1 MRNPISLLVLPII
14 FFFVSCENYQ
24 KNASHQQV
32 SNGSIGMGKKLAA
45 QYCASCHQLP
55 DPSLANAGSWEKGIL
70 PEMGPR
76 LGIFYYGYERYPS
89 FKNDLNV
96 DRNYYPSA
104 PVIPFADWQ
113 HIIDYYT
120 ATSPDSLLPAKKA
133 TVQMN
138 DSLFSSIQPTFS
150 YYMPSASYVKIK
162 HDELIMC
169 DAFKKKMYVFNKA
182 LQVSDSSDTRS
193 SVTDIIEDS
202 AAYIFCNTGV
212 LHPNNGK
219 YGTIESVSKKNKSID
234 TTLFKN
240 LRRPVHIIRAD
251 INKDGKQD
259 LLVCEFG
266 NLEGALSWLEKTD
279 TGYVRHVIRAVPGAI
294 RAYVNDYN
302 HDGLPD
308 ILALFAQGDEGI
320 FLFTNKGNATF
331 DAKQVLRFPP
341 SYGSSYFELD
351 DFNKDGYPDIVYTCG
366 DNADYSPVLKPYH
379 GVYIFLND
387 GKNNFTQSFFYPL
400 NGCYK
405 AIAEDFDNDGDLD
418 LATISFFADYKNHP
432 EEGFVYLRNNGN
444 PAGRESGLDFTAYS
458 LNAAKYGRWLTMDA
472 GDFDGD
478 GKPDLMLGNF
488 SLMDPIFK
496 ASIDWKQQPPFLLL
510 KNIQ

>member
-1 MRNPISLLVLPII
+1 MRNRVLLIATSII
-14 FFFVSCENYQ
+14 LLFVSCENYQ
-24 KNASHQQV
+24 KNSSHQQV
-32 SNGSIGMGKKLAA
+32 SNGSIGMGKELAA
-45 QYCASCHQLP
+45 RYCASCHQLP
-55 DPSLANAGSWEKGIL
+55 DPSLADANSWQKGIL

-76 LGIFYYGYERYPS
+76 FGIFSYGYQKYPS

-104 PVIPFADWQ
+104 PVIQLADWQ

-120 ATSPDSLLPAKKA
+120 ATSPDSLMPAKNA
-133 TVQMN
+133 NIQMN
-138 DSLFSSIQPTFS
+138 DSLFKPVQPSFG

-162 HDELIMC
+162 LDKLYMC
-169 DAFKKKMYVFNKA
+169 DAFRKKFYVFNKE
-182 LQVSDSSDTRS
+182 LQITDSSNTRS

-202 AAYIFCNTGV
+202 ATFIFCNTGV
-212 LHPNNGK
+212 LHPNNAK
-219 YGTIESVSKKNKSID
+219 YGSIERVSKKNKSAD
-234 TTLFKN
+234 STLFTN
-240 LRRPVHIIRAD
+240 LRRPVHIVSAD
-251 INKDGKQD
+251 INKDGRND

-279 TGYVRHVIRAVPGAI
+279 TGYVRHVIRAAPGAI
-294 RAYVNDYN
+294 RAYVDDYN

-308 ILALFAQGDEGI
+308 ILALFAQGDESI
-320 FLFTNKGNATF
+320 FLFTNKGDGTF

-341 SYGSSYFELD
+341 SNGSSYFELD

-379 GVYIFLND
+379 GIYIYLND
-387 GKNNFTQSFFYPL
+387 GKNNFTQGFFYPL

-405 AIAEDFDNDGDLD
+405 AVAKDFDNDGDLD
-418 LATISFFADYKNHP
+418 IAAISFFADYKNHP
-432 EEGFVYLRNNGN
+432 EEGFVYLKNNGK
-444 PAGRESGLDFTAYS
+444 AASGERGLNFTAYS
-458 LNAAKYGRWLTMDA
+458 LNAIKYGRWLTMDA

-478 GKPDLMLGNF
+478 GKTDLMLGNF

-496 ASIDWKQQPPFLLL
+496 ASVDWKQQPPFLLL